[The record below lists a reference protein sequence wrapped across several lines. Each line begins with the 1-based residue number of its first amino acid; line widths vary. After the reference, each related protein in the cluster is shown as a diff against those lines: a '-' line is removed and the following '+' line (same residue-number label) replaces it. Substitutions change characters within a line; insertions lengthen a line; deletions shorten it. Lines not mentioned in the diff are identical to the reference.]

1 MVILAVLLVG
11 AAPFFARQIPSQ
23 SLKVGVDLVTIN
35 ATVTGGYAFHGSAR
49 PFMGLDEAYKTI
61 AVELKNEYVIGYRS
75 TNLAKD
81 GRWRKI
87 QLKVNPPRGLSN
99 LHVRS
104 KTGYYAEGQTPS
116 ITK

>member
-23 SLKVGVDLVTIN
+23 SLKVDVDLVTIN

-75 TNLAKD
+75 TNTAKD
-81 GRWRKI
+81 GRWRQI
-87 QLKVNPPRGLSN
+87 RLKVDARRGLSDVK
-99 LHVRS
+99 VRANR
-104 KTGYYAEGQTPS
+104 GYYAAA
-116 ITK
+116 K